1 MQLTMTGEYALRAML
16 YICSKPKGS
25 IFQISEISTTNDIPE
40 SFLRK
45 IIPQL
50 NKSGMLQTQRGIG
63 GGISLLKAAEEF
75 TPLEIIESVEGEIGL
90 NKCLISDDFCSNE
103 TWCSVHVLWS
113 EAQKK
118 LKEILAG
125 KTMAQLAKE
134 NQIRYKSINSH

>member
-25 IFQISEISTTNDIPE
+25 IFQISEISTTNEIPE

-50 NKSGMLQTQRGIG
+50 NKSGILQSQRGIG
-63 GGISLLKAAEEF
+63 GGISLLQAAEEF

-90 NKCLISDDFCSNE
+90 NKCLISSDFCSNE
-103 TWCSVHVLWS
+103 KWCSVHTIWS

-118 LKEILAG
+118 LKESLSA
-125 KTMAQLAKE
+125 KTMAQLAEE
-134 NQIRYKSINSH
+134 NLIRYKSINSH

>member
-25 IFQISEISTTNDIPE
+25 IFQISEISTTNEIPE

-50 NKSGMLQTQRGIG
+50 NKSGILQSQRGIG

-75 TPLEIIESVEGEIGL
+75 TPLEIIETVEGEIGL
-90 NKCLISDDFCSNE
+90 NKCLISSDFCSNE
-103 TWCSVHVLWS
+103 KWCSVHILWS

-118 LKEILAG
+118 LKESLSA
-125 KTMAQLAKE
+125 KTMAQLAEE
-134 NQIRYKSINSH
+134 NLIRYRSFNSH

>member
-25 IFQISEISTTNDIPE
+25 IFQISEVSTSNDIPE
-40 SFLRK
+40 NFLRK

-50 NKSGMLQTQRGIG
+50 NKSGILQSQRGIG
-63 GGISLLKAAEEF
+63 GGISLLKPAEEF
-75 TPLEIIESVEGEIGL
+75 TPLEVIESVEGEIGL
-90 NKCLISDDFCSNE
+90 NKCLISTGFCSNE
-103 TWCSVHVLWS
+103 RWCSVHVLWS

-125 KTMAQLAKE
+125 KTMAQLSKE
-134 NQIRYKSINSH
+134 NTSRFKTINSH